1 MAIKKGFS
9 DSKIYAII
17 AIVIIVIIVITVFF
31 SSNQLNEAIIQE
43 QILGIEWSEDIGER
57 EGGSNHFGLE
67 KWITYTYRNNEFVY
81 PAYVTLTSLKT
92 LFMMSEDELNEKTLE
107 TIEKASDYGIF
118 INESTKISGLRA
130 LKNGHKTRYTIYFG
144 NNTSGEMIKII
155 GESWNCGISGT
166 SVICIGVA
174 QVTNNSEINEIFWER
189 IISDKIGTFGSD
201 DYKNE
206 DGLIYNIKCH

>member
-1 MAIKKGFS
+1 VAIKKGFS

-17 AIVIIVIIVITVFF
+17 AIAIIIIIVITVFF

-43 QILGIEWSEDIGER
+43 QILGVDWSENISER

-67 KWITYTYRNNEFVY
+67 KWITYTYRNNELKY

-92 LFMMSEDELNEKTLE
+92 LFMMSEDELNDKTLE
-107 TIEKASDYGIF
+107 TIVKASDYGIF
-118 INESTKISGLRA
+118 INESSKISGIRI
-130 LKNGHKTRYTIYFG
+130 LKNGHKTKYTIYSG

-174 QVTNNSEINEIFWER
+174 QVTNNSVINDNYWKR
-189 IISDKIGTFGSD
+189 IIRDKIGTFGTD
-201 DYKNE
+201 EFKNE
-206 DGLIYNIKCH
+206 DGLIYNIICH

>member
-1 MAIKKGFS
+1 MAIKKGFN

-17 AIVIIVIIVITVFF
+17 AIVIIILIVITVFF
-31 SSNQLNEAIIQE
+31 SSNQLNEAIIPE
-43 QILGIEWSEDIGER
+43 QILGIDWSEDISER

-92 LFMMSEDELNEKTLE
+92 LFMMSEDELNDKTLE
-107 TIEKASDYGIF
+107 TIIKASDYGIF
-118 INESTKISGLRA
+118 INESTKISGIRA
-130 LKNGHKTRYTIYFG
+130 LKNGHKTRYTIYSG

-174 QVTNNSEINEIFWER
+174 QVTNNSEINENFWKR
-189 IISDKIGTFGSD
+189 IIRDEIGTFGTD

-206 DGLIYNIKCH
+206 DGLIYNVKCH

>member
-17 AIVIIVIIVITVFF
+17 AILIIIIIVITVFF
-31 SSNQLNEAIIQE
+31 SSNQLNEAIIQD
-43 QILGIEWSEDIGER
+43 QILGIDWSEDISES

-92 LFMMSEDELNEKTLE
+92 LFMMSEDELNDKTLE
-107 TIEKASDYGIF
+107 TIIKASDYGIF
-118 INESTKISGLRA
+118 INESSKISGVRA
-130 LKNGHKTRYTIYFG
+130 LKNGHKTRYSIYSG

-174 QVTNNSEINEIFWER
+174 QVTNNSEINENFWKR
-189 IISDKIGTFGSD
+189 IIRDKIGTFGTD
-201 DYKNE
+201 DYENE